1 MEESCLLEKLKIV
14 PDVVCQI
21 LNYLTIR
28 DINILES
35 SSTRFIIL
43 LDDVRFW
50 QRKICKEFKAYKTHL
65 RQCSYP
71 PRDVY
76 WELKYLGHLCHIELN
91 CSAKCRN
98 CFKKTNC
105 VLLTICH
112 RCKDWEGSTWTYM
125 NEDNLESSIDDPF
138 ENSEPSI

>member
-98 CFKKTNC
+98 CFK
-105 VLLTICH
+105 
-112 RCKDWEGSTWTYM
+112 DWEGSRWTYM

-138 ENSEPSI
+138 EDSEPGI

>member
-112 RCKDWEGSTWTYM
+112 RCKDCEGSRWTYM